1 MRSTSAST
9 ATPRRTESHRKLL
22 WTLARGGLLLH
33 VHGEPQQFAAAG
45 DEVEHIDESA
55 RGSLFGAPQS
65 FLSAAGA
72 TGQGWAAG
80 PTDLVRSVGPSGA
93 VHLVYERDA
102 ASGGSGSSVT
112 SSPWAFETSHAR
124 VLSGGVQITECTG

>member
-65 FLSAAGA
+65 FLSAAG
-72 TGQGWAAG
+72 